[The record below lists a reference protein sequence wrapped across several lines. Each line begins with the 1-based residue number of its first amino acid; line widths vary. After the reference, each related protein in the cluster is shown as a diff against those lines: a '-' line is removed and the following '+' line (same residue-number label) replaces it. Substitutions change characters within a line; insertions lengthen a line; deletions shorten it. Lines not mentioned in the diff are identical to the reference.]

1 MQYICLIYSN
11 EAIEPQPGTEEFVQ
25 YIQDYGD
32 FTKRV
37 QEDGVYVGG
46 EALQPVATA
55 TTVSAI
61 GGKVEVMDG
70 PFAETKEQLGG
81 YYVLDCENLD
91 QAIAYAGMIPTAKH
105 GRVEV
110 RPIMVFDQ

>member
-11 EAIEPQPGTEEFVQ
+11 ENTGPQPGTPEFGP
-25 YIQDYGD
+25 YIGAYQA

-37 QEDGVYVGG
+37 QDDGVFVVGD
-46 EALQPVATA
+46 ALEP
-55 TTVSAI
+55 TTMASTVTREN
-61 GGKVEVMDG
+61 GKTEIMDG

-91 QAIAYAGMIPTAKH
+91 RALEYAAMIPTTAH

-110 RPIMVFDQ
+110 RPIVIYD